1 MRAIGIVLAG
11 GNSKRMRELSN
22 KRAIAA
28 MPIAG
33 SYRSVDFA
41 LSNMSNS
48 HIQSVAVLTQYNS
61 RSLNEHLSSS
71 KWWDF
76 GRKQGG
82 MFVFTPTITADS
94 SDWYRG
100 TADALYQNL
109 DYLKKSHEPYV
120 VLAAGDGIYKL
131 DYNKVLEY
139 HVEKK
144 ADITVVC
151 KDMAPEEDVTRFGL
165 VKTNDSGRIIDF
177 DEKPMVATSNTIS
190 CGIYVIRRRQ
200 LIELIER
207 CAAEDR
213 YDFVTDILV
222 RYKNLKR
229 IYAYK
234 LSTYWNNI
242 ASVNAY
248 YTTNMD
254 FLKPEGRNY
263 FFKEYPEVYSKV
275 DDLPPAKYNPGAVV
289 KNSLVSSGC
298 ILNGTVENSVLFK
311 KVYVGNNCVIK
322 NSIVLNDVYIGDNTV
337 IENCIVESRDTI
349 RANTTHIG
357 TPDNLKIVIEKNERF
372 TL

>member
-33 SYRSVDFA
+33 SFRSVDFA

-82 MFVFTPTITADS
+82 MYVFTPTITAEH

-109 DYLKKSHEPYV
+109 DFLKKSHEPYV
-120 VLAAGDGIYKL
+120 VIAAGDGIYKL

-139 HVEKK
+139 HIEKK

-151 KDMAPEEDVTRFGL
+151 KDMPGDVDVTRFGM
-165 VKTNDSGRIIDF
+165 VKTNADGRIVEF
-177 DEKPMVATSNTIS
+177 EEKPMVADSPRSPAVSMLSAAVSLSNLSSAARTRTDMTSYRTFW
-190 CGIYVIRRRQ
+190 
-200 LIELIER
+200 
-207 CAAEDR
+207 CA
-213 YDFVTDILV
+213 T
-222 RYKNLKR
+222 K
-229 IYAYK
+229 
-234 LSTYWNNI
+234 
-242 ASVNAY
+242 
-248 YTTNMD
+248 
-254 FLKPEGRNY
+254 
-263 FFKEYPEVYSKV
+263 
-275 DDLPPAKYNPGAVV
+275 
-289 KNSLVSSGC
+289 VSSGSMR
-298 ILNGTVENSVLFK
+298 TS
-311 KVYVGNNCVIK
+311 
-322 NSIVLNDVYIGDNTV
+322 
-337 IENCIVESRDTI
+337 
-349 RANTTHIG
+349 
-357 TPDNLKIVIEKNERF
+357 
-372 TL
+372 